1 MDNRELD
8 GIFLKYY
15 GLLCAFAYR
24 YVRDVQAVEDIVQD
38 VFCRFIE
45 RQDEIRHKEAIRI
58 FLYQCTRNKALDYLK
73 KINNH
78 EEYTS
83 NYVKRENLDYYIDK
97 LVINRGEEKY
107 DYDVLLNTI
116 RHIVSTLPQK
126 TKEVFILSR
135 KKNMSNKEIAV
146 QLNITI
152 KAVEKHIT
160 KACSTLRRELHNNKL
175 ISFLF
180 FM

>member
-1 MDNRELD
+1 MDNKDFNDL
-8 GIFLKYY
+8 FLKYY

-24 YVRDVQAVEDIVQD
+24 YVHDIHAVEDIVQD
-38 VFCRFIE
+38 VFCKFIE
-45 RQDEIRHKEAIRI
+45 RQGEIRHKEAIRI

-78 EEYTS
+78 EEFMN
-83 NYVKRENLDYYIDK
+83 NYGEKKKLDCYIDN

-107 DYDVLLNTI
+107 DYDILLNTTWRI
-116 RHIVSTLPQK
+116 ISSLPQK
-126 TKEVFILSR
+126 TKEIFILSR
-135 KKNMSNKEIAV
+135 KENMSNKEIAN
-146 QLNITI
+146 QLNITV

-160 KACSTLRRELHNNKL
+160 KALSILRQELHNNKL